1 MTPFSDKGFSAKSS
15 APLALIALPGATAL
29 ADKVDKYLISMLDGD
44 SDSAVKRPSYIVP
57 TSYPRFTTGDGKA
70 IIGETVRGRDLY
82 IIVDVGNYGES
93 LEMMG
98 RVIPKSPDD
107 HYADLRR
114 VICAAGGKPE
124 KITVIMPLL
133 YGGRQHRRN
142 GRESLDCAMM
152 LQELERMG
160 VKDVITFDAHDPR
173 VQNAVPFMGF
183 DNFFPTYQILKA
195 LSRKYPDI
203 RYDKQHLMVV
213 SPDEGAISRNIYY
226 ASELG
231 LDLGMFYKR
240 RDCSRVENGRNPI
253 VAHEYL
259 GSSVMGMDILVADD
273 IVATGDSV
281 IRLAKELK
289 DHGANRIF
297 ITATFALFTEGVTK
311 FDAAY
316 DDKIIDGVISTN
328 LTYTL
333 PELKTRD
340 WYVEADLSKYIA
352 YIIAACNQKESVG
365 AMLDSHEKIQALIE
379 RHSANAD

>member
-1 MTPFSDKGFSAKSS
+1 MTPLSSKVFSAKAS

-29 ADKVDKYLISMLDGD
+29 AEKVDKHLITMLDDD
-44 SDSAVKRPSYIVP
+44 SDLSVKRPSYIV
-57 TSYPRFTTGDGKA
+57 TSSYPRFTTGDGKA

-82 IIVDVGNYGES
+82 IIVDVGNHGETYD
-93 LEMMG
+93 MMG
-98 RVIPKSPDD
+98 HETPKSPDE

-160 VKDVITFDAHDPR
+160 VKDIITFDAHDPR

-195 LSRKYPDI
+195 LSRKFPDI

-213 SPDEGAISRNIYY
+213 SPDEGAMPRNIYY
-226 ASELG
+226 ASVLG

-240 RDCSRVENGRNPI
+240 RDYATIVKGRNPI
-253 VAHEYL
+253 IAHEYL
-259 GSSVMGMDILVADD
+259 GNSVMGMDILVADD

-281 IRLAKELK
+281 IKLAKELK
-289 DHGANRIF
+289 EKGANRIF
-297 ITATFALFTEGVTK
+297 ITATFALFTEGVSK
-311 FDAAY
+311 FDSAY
-316 DDKIIDGVISTN
+316 EEKIIDGVISTN

-333 PELKTRD
+333 PELKTCA

-352 YIIAACNQKESVG
+352 YIIAACTQKESVS
-365 AMLDSHEKIQALIE
+365 ALLDPHEKIQILVNKL
-379 RHSANAD
+379 SSK